1 MIRFATIGLG
11 NMGLAI
17 MDGAV
22 KNGLFKASEV
32 GGYDALSEKNKAIKA
47 KGYTI
52 FADEMQAY
60 AASPILM
67 LAVKPQ
73 NFEELLAKLKG
84 AGSPETIIISIAAGI
99 SISYIQERLGKD
111 TKVVRVMPN
120 TPAMIGMG
128 ASALSPSA
136 NVSPEEFFLVQQ
148 IFDSIGVT
156 AILAEEK
163 MNDIIPANGSAPAL
177 VYYFIDCM
185 AKSMEKAGIPQETAL
200 PLICKTF
207 AGSAEM
213 LLRSDKDASQLIK
226 DVCSPGGTTI
236 EAIRVFDQRE
246 LCSIIDEACTKCIK
260 RAYELGK

>member
-1 MIRFATIGLG
+1 MISFTTIGLG

-22 KNGLFKASEV
+22 KNGLFQSIEV
-32 GGYDALSEKNKAIKA
+32 GVFDVLAEKNQTAKS

-52 FADEMQAY
+52 FADEKQAY
-60 AASPILM
+60 AESSILM

-73 NFEELLAKLKG
+73 NFEALLAKIKG
-84 AGSPETIIISIAAGI
+84 TGSPDTIIISIAAGI
-99 SISYIQERLGKD
+99 SIPYIQERLGKE

-128 ASALSPSA
+128 ASALSPSD
-136 NVSPEEFFLVQQ
+136 NISPEEFFIIQQ

-156 AILAEEK
+156 AVLPENK

-185 AKSMEKAGIPQETAL
+185 AQSMEKAGISRETAL

-213 LLRSDKDASQLIK
+213 LLRSNKDTAQLIK

-236 EAIRVFDQRE
+236 EAIKVFDQRE
-246 LCSIIDEACTKCIK
+246 LCSIIEEACDKCIK